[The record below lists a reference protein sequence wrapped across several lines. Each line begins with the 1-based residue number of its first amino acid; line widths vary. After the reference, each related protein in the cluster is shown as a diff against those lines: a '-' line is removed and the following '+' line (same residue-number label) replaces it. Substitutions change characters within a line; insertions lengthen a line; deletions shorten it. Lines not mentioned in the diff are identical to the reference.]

1 MMRVTTDWLS
11 HRVRSKTVTGL
22 ALSAAGVALEDDK
35 GLDLRNVFSLH
46 PSGNGALMRGLRH
59 LCRSLRAALRKA
71 SRRAPHLCMEW
82 SGSRPPATPVPDG
95 YRVSDDRIEAAAW
108 AGLLNAGGGLG
119 PWDEQRLRLE
129 TARLVSGTQVFLT
142 HGGLPVAGA
151 GVYDRDPGSWEIG
164 WIAVHPEHRRRG
176 LGEAVTRLA
185 LDRALDLGPGTVLLY
200 TEDHRL
206 DALRLY
212 LRLGFRPALRH
223 RSHRRR
229 WRSVADRLPSE
240 AAAQVVSSLQAP
252 HDPANPS

>member
-1 MMRVTTDWLS
+1 MWTPPTPLRPPLPVSDWVPPPPPS
-11 HRVRSKTVTGL
+11 TAPHRLHAGNFP
-22 ALSAAGVALEDDK
+22 ALVKHALVLWLLERRQAAG
-35 GLDLRNVFSLH
+35 
-46 PSGNGALMRGLRH
+46 
-59 LCRSLRAALRKA
+59 
-71 SRRAPHLCMEW
+71 
-82 SGSRPPATPVPDG
+82 PVTVID
-95 YRVSDDRIEAAAW
+95 
-108 AGLLNAGGGLG
+108 
-119 PWDEQRLRLE
+119 
-129 TARLVSGTQVFLT
+129 T
-142 HGGLPVAGA
+142 HAGA

-185 LDRALDLGPGTVLLY
+185 LDRALNLGPRTILLY

-240 AAAQVVSSLQAP
+240 AAAQFVSSLQAQIVRA
-252 HDPANPS
+252 HV

>member
-1 MMRVTTDWLS
+1 MRGPL
-11 HRVRSKTVTGL
+11 RVANAWVERRVESMASRYPLEWL
-22 ALSAAGVALEDDK
+22 ALEPDK

-46 PSGNGALMRGLRH
+46 SSGNGLTRGMRGLY
-59 LCRSLRAALRKA
+59 RSLRARLRQA
-71 SRRAPHLCMEW
+71 HRQAPHLCMVW
-82 SGSRPPATPVPDG
+82 SDLPMPPAPVPDG
-95 YRVSDDRIEAAAW
+95 YHVSDVGTGSADWVE
-108 AGLLNAGGGLG
+108 LLNAGGELG
-119 PWDEQRLRLE
+119 PWNEERLRLE
-129 TARLVSGTQVFLT
+129 TARLVPGTQVFLT

-185 LDRALDLGPGTVLLY
+185 LDRALDLPPRTILLY

-212 LRLGFRPALRH
+212 LRLGFQPSPRH

-229 WRSVADRLPSE
+229 WQSVGDRLPSE
-240 AAAQVVSSLQAP
+240 AAALVVSSLQAL
-252 HDPANPS
+252 HEPAKPS